1 MIAARPP
8 LAVAQPE
15 CGSHVAD
22 RSFSSGAA
30 VGVCWIR
37 VSTGCRLGDK
47 AAAPV
52 RLREPNDVYVLV
64 LWRCMLLDVGRSAVR
79 RTNINLDSELVDAA
93 ATILGTTRTT
103 DTVHAA
109 LRDVVARA
117 GRERLAQRDYSDLT
131 PDALEELRRPRT
143 RA

>member
-1 MIAARPP
+1 
-8 LAVAQPE
+8 
-15 CGSHVAD
+15 
-22 RSFSSGAA
+22 
-30 VGVCWIR
+30 
-37 VSTGCRLGDK
+37 
-47 AAAPV
+47 
-52 RLREPNDVYVLV
+52 
-64 LWRCMLLDVGRSAVR
+64 MLLDVGRSAVR
-79 RTNINLDSELVDAA
+79 RTNINLDGELVTAA

-117 GRERLAQRDYSDLT
+117 ARERLAQRDFSDLT